1 MKQYTRVDV
10 EHRIHSKGFF
20 ETVIAGVQ
28 DWNALLAQRDDE
40 RFDAEWCSSY
50 QALLNIPYRSHEDEE
65 AAARVREHVFKKVC
79 ALTGSSE
86 VSGYISDDF
95 GLIMDAVLKVSDNAW
110 ASLMFSNYIEGV
122 FSH

>member
-20 ETVIAGVQ
+20 ETVIADVQ

-50 QALLNIPYRSHEDEE
+50 QALLNIPYRSLEDEE
-65 AAARVREHVFKKVC
+65 AAARVGEHVFKKVC

-86 VSGYISDDF
+86 VSG
-95 GLIMDAVLKVSDNAW
+95 
-110 ASLMFSNYIEGV
+110 
-122 FSH
+122 

>member
-10 EHRIHSKGFF
+10 ERRIHTEGFF
-20 ETVIAGVQ
+20 EAVIASVE

-40 RFDAEWCSSY
+40 RFDTEWCSSY
-50 QALLNIPYRSHEDEE
+50 QALLNIPYRSLEDEE
-65 AAARVREHVFKKVC
+65 AAARFREHVFKKVF

-95 GLIMDAVLKVSDNAW
+95 GLIMDAVLKVSNNAW
-110 ASLMFSNYIEGV
+110 ASLIFSNYIEGV
-122 FSH
+122 FPH